1 MGRQERM
8 DRQDE
13 TVPMEALG
21 NPDPKVGRVRREPLA
36 LTVLKARRGLRE
48 TRARR
53 DRRDLP
59 VTEVQ
64 RGRP

>member
-1 MGRQERM
+1 
-8 DRQDE
+8 
-13 TVPMEALG
+13 VPMEALES
-21 NPDPKVGRVRREPLA
+21 PDPKVGRVRREPLA